1 MEKEKT
7 IPLCLAVSETREKL
21 AADINSSALPP
32 SLLEPILANFY
43 NQIAF
48 AAEKELA
55 GAKTALSEKE
65 DGLKGGGKK

>member
-1 MEKEKT
+1 MENEKT
-7 IPLCLAVSETREKL
+7 IALCLAVNETREKL

-32 SLLEPILANFY
+32 ALLEPILANFY

-55 GAKTALSEKE
+55 AVKAETAPKDSKA
-65 DGLKGGGKK
+65 KGGDKK

>member
-7 IPLCLAVSETREKL
+7 IPLCIAVNETRERI
-21 AADINSSALPP
+21 AADINASALPP
-32 SLLEPILANFY
+32 ALLEPILANFY

-55 GAKTALSEKE
+55 GAKKE
-65 DGLKGGGKK
+65 LAAKENNEKGGGKK